1 MCLIFRME
9 ILSRTRANDVQF
21 VQRAELRVLGCN
33 GMQSLVAVGVWG
45 DLIVILEKWCWTTS
59 GQLFG
64 VLDKIWTN
72 FRGFGQLLDNFL
84 WVWTKVLYNRRNT
97 TEGFFVKFAQGGFFG
112 GSWVLLFRYT
122 YGILELLN

>member
-1 MCLIFRME
+1 ME

-59 GQLFG
+59 GQLFQG
-64 VLDKIWTN
+64 SGQNLDKILGFWTT
-72 FRGFGQLLDNFL
+72 FGQLFTGLDKS
-84 WVWTKVLYNRRNT
+84 T
-97 TEGFFVKFAQGGFFG
+97 
-112 GSWVLLFRYT
+112 
-122 YGILELLN
+122 I